1 MKRLAA
7 ACGAAALAA
16 VMMAG
21 VPAFAQD
28 MPGKGR
34 TIQYS
39 QGDSF
44 GGNYVATQIV
54 MAAMKRLGYE
64 VKLTTMNTTLFFQA
78 VAQGDEDLATDVNFP
93 QRELAFR
100 AVQKDAQIVGTG
112 MIVGGGINGYLIDKK
127 TADAYK
133 ITNLA
138 QLKDPK
144 LAALFG
150 SDGKAQLI
158 SCDPGW
164 SCGDVVDFQLRKFGL
179 QDTVRAVRGKYEA
192 LMVDTVARIK
202 QGKPAFFYAWSPSWT
217 VSSLVP
223 GKDVVW
229 LPTPAD
235 ALPPNVPNAGSA
247 LVKDVPG
254 CAGGANPCRMA
265 MASWNYSAVANK
277 DFIAANAPVRAL
289 VEQIHFPSSTWSN
302 WELAISQAHGSSAI
316 VTTLAE
322 QWIAANKASFDQWVA
337 AASKGR

>member
-21 VPAFAQD
+21 VPAFAQN
-28 MPGKGR
+28 MPGKGK
-34 TIQYS
+34 TIRYS

-100 AVQKDAQIVGTG
+100 AVEKDAQIVGSG

-164 SCGDVVDFQLRKFGL
+164 SCGDVVDYQLKKFGL

-229 LPTPAD
+229 LPTPEA
-235 ALPPNVPNAGSA
+235 ALPPNMTNSGSP
-247 LVKDVPG
+247 LVRGVKG
-254 CAGGANPCRMA
+254 CAGDADPCRMA
-265 MASWNYSAVANK
+265 MASWNWGAVGNRG
-277 DFIAANAPVRAL
+277 FIAANPAIRSL
-289 VEQIHFPSSTWSN
+289 IEQIKFPSTTWSS
-302 WELAISQAHGSSAI
+302 WEYAISKNGGTQALI
-316 VTTLAE
+316 TQLAGDWMTGNKAQLD
-322 QWIAANKASFDQWVA
+322 QWITVASQA
-337 AASKGR
+337 K

>member
-7 ACGAAALAA
+7 TCGAAALAA

-21 VPAFAQD
+21 VPVFAQD

-192 LMVDTVARIK
+192 LMVDTVAR
-202 QGKPAFFYAWSPSWT
+202 
-217 VSSLVP
+217 
-223 GKDVVW
+223 
-229 LPTPAD
+229 
-235 ALPPNVPNAGSA
+235 
-247 LVKDVPG
+247 
-254 CAGGANPCRMA
+254 
-265 MASWNYSAVANK
+265 
-277 DFIAANAPVRAL
+277 
-289 VEQIHFPSSTWSN
+289 
-302 WELAISQAHGSSAI
+302 
-316 VTTLAE
+316 
-322 QWIAANKASFDQWVA
+322 
-337 AASKGR
+337 